1 MIKKCGKRDDK
12 YSIRNSRTL
21 TQTIQMSFSKKLK
34 SFLNF
39 LLVLWNLN
47 QILNIL
53 KKKDDPHSLEIVKD
67 TVS

>member
-1 MIKKCGKRDDK
+1 MCQQLVLRFKISLRETFSNSISDTVIKKCGKRDEK

-39 LLVLWNLN
+39 LLVL
-47 QILNIL
+47 
-53 KKKDDPHSLEIVKD
+53 
-67 TVS
+67 